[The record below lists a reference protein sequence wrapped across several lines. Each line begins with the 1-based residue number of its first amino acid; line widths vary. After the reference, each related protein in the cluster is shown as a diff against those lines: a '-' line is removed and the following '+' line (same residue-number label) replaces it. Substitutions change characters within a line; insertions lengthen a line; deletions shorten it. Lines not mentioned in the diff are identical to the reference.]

1 MNSWFEPDLILLV
14 RFCITCRAHV
24 LRRHRSYFTDASIL
38 ICTLCTLCV
47 LRRACSVWTAW
58 YAVATTLWTAT
69 SSLVLL
75 LRLRPAL
82 PTLPILNSK
91 SFAWHSPYLH
101 LVYLQVQSCSSIF
114 LLQFC
119 NFNVQTFNQLITA
132 AFESADCFVVRT
144 TRPCFNVSKPSWIDL
159 LFWVLLSVRHMY
171 WRPERFVFPLAAS
184 WSRKNL
190 FTSFDDDTPLC
201 FDSGSPLSCMLNKTP
216 PFLVPWSNVAADV
229 QTTTDNHFALYFALN
244 SPSGIR
250 LFLSFTMIVLNVGHW
265 TTSNRNWPEPN
276 VLLEKQR
283 GGKVWFGVWFGRG
296 SPISVGT

>member
-171 WRPERFVFPLAAS
+171 WRPERFVFPTCSFLIPEEFVHKFWWWHTA
-184 WSRKNL
+184 L
-190 FTSFDDDTPLC
+190 FWFWLTTELYVEQNATLL
-201 FDSGSPLSCMLNKTP
+201 SPLIKRRSWCP
-216 PFLVPWSNVAADV
+216 D
-229 QTTTDNHFALYFALN
+229 H
-244 SPSGIR
+244 
-250 LFLSFTMIVLNVGHW
+250 HW
-265 TTSNRNWPEPN
+265 
-276 VLLEKQR
+276 
-283 GGKVWFGVWFGRG
+283 
-296 SPISVGT
+296 